1 MKSLIRRVGLG
12 DFGGVQPVNREIWVG
27 QAGGEGSLYL
37 PCGQSV
43 QLVREILRKSR
54 LCPSGS
60 LYLKELKMSDRFD
73 FIWLPLDRVA
83 LLLKV
88 SVKTIRR
95 MIKDHKLIALLHQI
109 PTVRGKTYKTFI
121 LADEQLLQLEFG
133 MYMQTLIR
141 PDLWFEEEIIIGNA
155 EVGEAGAEDESGDDS
170 KVNDA
175 DNTPRYRSVF
185 LVFMDNEL
193 SEKADATNTKQA
205 IRKIKKNE
213 QAVKKYVSLR

>member
-1 MKSLIRRVGLG
+1 MTSTIKSLVRRVGLG

-27 QAGGEGSLYL
+27 QARGEGSLYL

-43 QLVREILRKSR
+43 QLVKEILQKSR
-54 LCPSGS
+54 LCPRGS
-60 LYLKELKMSDRFD
+60 LYLKELKMSDRVD
-73 FIWLPLDRVA
+73 FIWLPIDRVA

-95 MIKDHKLIALLHQI
+95 MIKDQKLIALLHQI

-121 LADEQLLQLEFG
+121 LADEQLIQLEFS

-141 PDLWFEEEIIIGNA
+141 PDLWFEEEIVLGKYNNQEKDA
-155 EVGEAGAEDESGDDS
+155 EAED
-170 KVNDA
+170 DA
-175 DNTPRYRSVF
+175 FRYRSVF
-185 LVFMDNEL
+185 LVYMDNEL
-193 SEKADATNTKQA
+193 LEKADATNTKQEVCK
-205 IRKIKKNE
+205 IRKNE

>member
-1 MKSLIRRVGLG
+1 MTTMIRSIRLKLG
-12 DFGGVQPVNREIWVG
+12 ISDFGGVQPVNREIWVG
-27 QAGGEGSLYL
+27 QAGGEGSPYL

-60 LYLKELKMSDRFD
+60 LYLKELKMSDRVD
-73 FIWLPLDRVA
+73 FIWLPIDRVA

-109 PTVRGKTYKTFI
+109 PTVRGKTLKTFI
-121 LADEQLLQLEFG
+121 LADEQLIQLEFG
-133 MYMQTLIR
+133 LYMQTLIR
-141 PDLWFEEEIIIGNA
+141 PDLWFEEEIVLGKDDNQEQEA
-155 EVGEAGAEDESGDDS
+155 ETED
-170 KVNDA
+170 DA
-175 DNTPRYRSVF
+175 FRYKSVF

-205 IRKIKKNE
+205 VRKIKKNE

>member
-12 DFGGVQPVNREIWVG
+12 DFGDVQPVNREIWVG
-27 QAGGEGSLYL
+27 QAGGEGFLYL

-43 QLVREILRKSR
+43 QLVREFLRKSR

-60 LYLKELKMSDRFD
+60 LYLKELKMSDRVD

-121 LADEQLLQLEFG
+121 LADEQLIQLEFG

-141 PDLWFEEEIIIGNA
+141 PDLWFEEEIVLGNDDNKEQDA
-155 EVGEAGAEDESGDDS
+155 EIED
-170 KVNDA
+170 DA
-175 DNTPRYRSVF
+175 PRYRSVF

-193 SEKADATNTKQA
+193 IEKADATNTKQA
-205 IRKIKKNE
+205 VRKIKKND